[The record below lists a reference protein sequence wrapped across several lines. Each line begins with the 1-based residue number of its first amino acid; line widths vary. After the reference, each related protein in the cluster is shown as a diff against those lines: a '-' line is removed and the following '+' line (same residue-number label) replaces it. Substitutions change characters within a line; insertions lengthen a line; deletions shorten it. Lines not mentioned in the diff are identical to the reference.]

1 MEQLILQFMIRAIQQ
16 KKENAYHLYGTSGNS
31 EENSN
36 GTVHPLEMFSAKKV
50 IPSEVSDFPLLPERP
65 KFLEPFAWITSAR
78 LSLERRTKIYLY
90 FVNDTTQ
97 SCFRCENNTRSI

>member
-16 KKENAYHLYGTSGNS
+16 KKKNAYHLYGTSGNS

-36 GTVHPLEMFSAKKV
+36 GTVHPFELFSAKKV
-50 IPSEVSDFPLLPERP
+50 IPSEVSDFPLLPE
-65 KFLEPFAWITSAR
+65 PFAWITSGR

-97 SCFRCENNTRSI
+97 SCFRCENNTSSI